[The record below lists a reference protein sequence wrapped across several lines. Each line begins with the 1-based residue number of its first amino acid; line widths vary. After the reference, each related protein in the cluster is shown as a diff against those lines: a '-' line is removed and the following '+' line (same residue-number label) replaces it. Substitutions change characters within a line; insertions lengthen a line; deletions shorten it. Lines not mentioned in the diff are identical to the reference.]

1 MTVEERQKIV
11 DDFRKTFQGKP
22 LKELEK
28 IEEKLVKEADKIDK
42 EVTSQEFKLDAE
54 NYELVATN
62 IRKFLD
68 TQTVQWQYT
77 LGMVG
82 MYDFW
87 DPEKKPDTIP
97 YPQLDGILRT
107 LGSMQFTGYE
117 QWAAVIAI
125 NKYFEPLHKEYEE
138 ATEKIILIGAKHN
151 ALMDEM
157 ARNEPIGDISG
168 KNHNDKIAS

>member
-1 MTVEERQKIV
+1 MTIEERQKIIS
-11 DDFRKTFQGKP
+11 DFEHSFKGKSLDE
-22 LKELEK
+22 LKK
-28 IEEKLVKEADKIDK
+28 IEEKLVEEADKIDK
-42 EVTSQEFKLDAE
+42 EVTSQEFDLAEE
-54 NYELVATN
+54 NYEIVARN
-62 IRKFLD
+62 IRMFLD

-87 DPEKKPDTIP
+87 DPENKPATIP

-125 NKYFEPLHKEYEE
+125 NKYFEPLHEAYEK
-138 ATEKIILIGAKHN
+138 ATERIIIIGAKHN

-157 ARNEPIGDISG
+157 ARNEPIGDLSS
-168 KNHNDKIAS
+168 KSTDKMLN